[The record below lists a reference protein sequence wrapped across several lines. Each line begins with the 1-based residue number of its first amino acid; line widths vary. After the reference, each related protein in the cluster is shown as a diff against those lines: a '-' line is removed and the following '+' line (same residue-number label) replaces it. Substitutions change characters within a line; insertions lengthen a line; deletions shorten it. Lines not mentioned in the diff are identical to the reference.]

1 MNKNWEEYFLDLLP
15 GIASKSKDPS
25 TKVGAII
32 TGKDHGIR
40 STGYN
45 NLPRFAVDNDPKKY
59 ERPLKYKWFEH
70 AERNA
75 IYYAAKTGVPLDG
88 CILYVDW
95 LPCSDCAR
103 GIVQVGISKVVI
115 DADSASY
122 KNPELRARWQEDH
135 AIANQILQECGV
147 EVTLFTRKKI

>member
-1 MNKNWEEYFLDLLP
+1 MNWEEYFLDMLP
-15 GIASKSKDPS
+15 SIAKKSKDNS

-32 TGKDHGIR
+32 TGQDNGIR

-45 NLPRFAVDNDPKKY
+45 NLPRNAVDTDVKKY

-70 AERNA
+70 AERNC
-75 IYYAAKTGVPLDG
+75 IYYAAKTGVPLDQ

-95 LPCSDCAR
+95 FPCSDCAR

-115 DADSASY
+115 DSDSPSY
-122 KNPELRARWQEDH
+122 NNLQLRERWQEDH
-135 AIANQILQECGV
+135 FIAEQILKECGV
-147 EVTLFTRKKI
+147 KVVLFTRKNK

>member
-1 MNKNWEEYFLDLLP
+1 MSKRWEEYFLDLLP

-45 NLPRFAVDNDPKKY
+45 NLPRFADDNDPAKF

-75 IYYAAKTGVPLDG
+75 IYYAAKIGIPLDD
-88 CILYVDW
+88 CVLYVDW
-95 LPCSDCAR
+95 LPCAECAR

-115 DADSASY
+115 DGDSKSYNNAD
-122 KNPELRARWQEDH
+122 LRARWQEDH
-135 AIANQILQECGV
+135 EIAMQMFKECGV
-147 EVTLFTRKKI
+147 EVVIFSRKSE